1 MQNIEELRA
10 ELLKIGVK
18 MGGGVRPNHYFTIPD
33 SPDGLATPYL
43 EIHGEEYHFVV
54 AERGIEIARKVTL
67 SDDEILYWFVDCGVV
82 ALAAEYAA
90 LNSAPDKEFRH
101 VYFRKQYSLLLSIKP
116 EWATRKRKELTEIL
130 RG

>member
-1 MQNIEELRA
+1 MKNIEQLRA
-10 ELLKIGVK
+10 ELLKIGEK

-67 SDDEILYWFVDCGVV
+67 SDDELLYWFVDCCVV
-82 ALAAEYAA
+82 GLAAEYAA
-90 LNSAPDKEFRH
+90 RKSSSDKEFRH
-101 VYFRKQYSLLLSIKP
+101 VYFRKQYSLLLSINP

>member
-1 MQNIEELRA
+1 MKNIEELRA
-10 ELLKIGVK
+10 ELLKIGEK
-18 MGGGVRPNHYFTIPD
+18 IGGGVRPNHYFTIPD

-82 ALAAEYAA
+82 GLAAEYAA
-90 LNSAPDKEFRH
+90 RKSSSDKEFRH
-101 VYFRKQYSLLLSIKP
+101 VYFRKQYSLLLSINP

>member
-1 MQNIEELRA
+1 MKNIEELRA
-10 ELLKIGVK
+10 ELLKIGEK

-82 ALAAEYAA
+82 GLAAEYAA
-90 LNSAPDKEFRH
+90 RKSSSDKEFRH
-101 VYFRKQYSLLLSIKP
+101 VYFRKQYSLLLSINP